1 MAKKTLLNEATVRRF
16 MGLAGMQANIV
27 SSHLKENYA
36 EMEEDEMQED
46 YMEEGQYMEDDE
58 DPSDDAEAPEMDD
71 VAVDVEDEEDAADE
85 MDAGEEPEA
94 SIDED
99 KIAAAMEALAD
110 LEALV
115 EPLAAAAGLDMDDEG
130 DMADDEPE
138 MDMPDMDMPDMA
150 ADAEAEADAEMAAD
164 DEPEAMDDDAVVM
177 EVAKR
182 VARRILKARKAQ
194 AMLDEALGNE

>member
-16 MGLAGMQANIV
+16 MGLAGMQANVV

-36 EMEEDEMQED
+36 EMEED

-58 DPSDDAEAPEMDD
+58 DPSDDAEAPEVDD

-99 KIAAAMEALAD
+99 QIAAAMEALAD

-164 DEPEAMDDDAVVM
+164 EPEAMDDDAVVM

-194 AMLDEALGNE
+194 AMLDEALGNK